1 VVQQIPRHARVAHPL
16 AVLVKGGGIKAADS
30 ILSSAQ
36 IRRQTGRGQKQHGL
50 DESGFDFFGYHL
62 AGPGLPGDFSPAT
75 ALIGDAQTAGKDL
88 RNTSVQELFLRE
100 RCAFSGY
107 SWCKFLTPSIKMQFK
122 HSPLPE
128 HSELVGSFCLLCGK
142 LVAASPNPETLVILE
157 RLHECPPLWKQR
169 AQELRDAA

>member
-1 VVQQIPRHARVAHPL
+1 
-16 AVLVKGGGIKAADS
+16 
-30 ILSSAQ
+30 
-36 IRRQTGRGQKQHGL
+36 
-50 DESGFDFFGYHL
+50 
-62 AGPGLPGDFSPAT
+62 
-75 ALIGDAQTAGKDL
+75 
-88 RNTSVQELFLRE
+88 
-100 RCAFSGY
+100 
-107 SWCKFLTPSIKMQFK
+107 MQFK